1 MRLLT
6 ISFDTPIRP
15 WEVPA
20 FRGAVAKKVGFQHD
34 LYHNHDNSGGMD
46 AGEYHHRYPLIQYK
60 QHRGHPMLLCLDDG
74 VEALHH
80 FFEQPSFSLDMGP
93 MSRPLRVARLDMH
106 HHDFESRDN
115 EPRRYHLRD
124 WLALN
129 EDNYAAFQQATGLV
143 AQVALLEKILQ
154 NQLVAL
160 CYAFNHTPPAALDTR
175 IQDLRDRRWVDY
187 KAVKIMCFSLEF
199 TARLHLPNY
208 LGIGKGASTGWGV
221 VRKL

>member
-46 AGEYHHRYPLIQYK
+46 TGEYHHRYPLIQYK
-60 QHRGHPMLLCLDDG
+60 QHRGQPMLLCIDEG
-74 VEALHH
+74 VDALHH
-80 FFEQPSFSLDMGP
+80 LFEQPDLTIEMAGE
-93 MSRPLRVARLDMH
+93 RRTLRVARLDMR

-129 EDNYAAFQQATGLV
+129 EENYAAYQQATGLV

-160 CYAFNHTPPAALDTR
+160 CYAFDYAPLTALEVR
-175 IQDLRDRRWVDY
+175 VQDIRERRWVDY
-187 KAVKIMCFSLEF
+187 KSVKLLCFSLEF
-199 TARLHLPNY
+199 SARLHLPNH
-208 LGIGKGASTGWGV
+208 LGLGKGASTGWGV
-221 VRKL
+221 VRRL